1 MRGHTIVRVPAKGE
15 MVRYREQNREN
26 RFSLI
31 DSTKMA
37 LVRQGGNSKEKRGN
51 VWGKKQY

>member
-1 MRGHTIVRVPAKGE
+1 MRGHTTVRVPAKGE

-26 RFSLI
+26 RFFLI
-31 DSTKMA
+31 DSAKIA